1 MKKNDKIPKTKTTD
15 SERGTRVLLEDINH
29 SVKTIAEGHSA
40 LSSKLNNIDERLS
53 KIESTF
59 FKNEWAIESIKS
71 KVGTIDTKL
80 DRIEN
85 VVLDTNNTIK
95 EHGKRITKVEEKVFV

>member
-1 MKKNDKIPKTKTTD
+1 MKKNDKAPKTKTTN
-15 SERGTRVLLEDINH
+15 SEREIRVLLEDIRH
-29 SVKTIAEGHSA
+29 SVKTVAESHGA

-59 FKNEWAIESIKS
+59 FKNEWAIESIKN
-71 KVGTIDTKL
+71 KVGTVDTKL

-85 VVLDTNNTIK
+85 VVLDINNGIK
-95 EHGKRITKVEEKVFV
+95 DHGKRVTKLEEKVFV